1 MDMLIGTLN
10 QVTVTH
16 GDKIIL
22 DRVTA
27 DIPEGACIAIVGAN
41 GAGKTTLLSLLSGEA
56 IPISGSIN
64 WNGKPPSITYFRQEQ
79 EDEGATDWERAETHM
94 YRRKWK
100 VPERTEYRSASGGER
115 MKMRLSS
122 ALAEGGRLML
132 LDEPTNHL
140 DSDSLEE
147 LIRIIKEG
155 GGTYMIVSHDRH
167 FIDRTADFV
176 FEIEYG
182 KLTVYKGNYTKYR
195 KLKDENREVQAK
207 HYEQQQRKIKQVEEQ
222 ITELENWS
230 AKAHA
235 ESTKKG
241 GRMMGAKEYFRMKA
255 KKRDVQIRS
264 KHKRLEGELEK
275 DRIEKPEDEI
285 GVSFDVKSG
294 KKKGKRVMEL
304 KDVRK
309 SFNGHEL
316 FADVSFTVQAGE
328 RVGLIGPNGA
338 GKSTL
343 FRMLLGE
350 EDYNGELWKTT
361 GMTIGYL
368 SQSAIEFPKDM
379 TMADYFYADTFHERG
394 MIRTHLTNLGFSKK
408 HWDLPLSAL
417 SMGERVKVKLMQ
429 FILEETDVLLLDE
442 PTNHLDLPSREELE
456 KTLETF
462 PGTLLFASHDRYFT
476 ERIAASLLLFKDRTV
491 RKVPMTLA
499 DWKERETAVQPEKT
513 AEERLRLETEL
524 QAVLGK
530 LSMMRPVDKGYVDL
544 DKVFNELSR
553 RLRAL
558 K

>member
-1 MDMLIGTLN
+1 MLIGTLN
-10 QVTVTH
+10 QIAVVH
-16 GDKIIL
+16 GEKVIL
-22 DRVTA
+22 DGGSA

-41 GAGKTTLLSLLSGEA
+41 GAGKTTLLSLLAGETT
-56 IPISGSIN
+56 PTSGSIN

-100 VPERTEYRSASGGER
+100 VPERVKYRSASGGER
-115 MKMRLSS
+115 MKMRLST
-122 ALAEGGRLML
+122 ALAEKSRLIL

-147 LIRIIKEG
+147 LIRIINDAD
-155 GGTYMIVSHDRH
+155 GTYLIVSHDRH
-167 FIDRTADFV
+167 FIDQTADFV

-182 KLTVYKGNYTKYR
+182 KLTVYKGNYTQYR
-195 KLKDENREVQAK
+195 KLKDANREVQLK
-207 HYEQQQRKIKQVEEQ
+207 HYEQQQRKIEQVEEQ
-222 ITELENWS
+222 IAELENWS

-285 GVSFDVKSG
+285 GVSFNVKSG

-304 KDVRK
+304 KDIRK
-309 SFNGHEL
+309 SFSGHEL

-328 RVGLIGPNGA
+328 RIGLVGRNGA

-343 FRMLLGE
+343 FRMILGE
-350 EDYNGELWKTT
+350 EDYKGDLWKTQ

-368 SQSAIEFPKDM
+368 SQTVLDFPQDV
-379 TMADYFYADTFHERG
+379 TMANYFYADTFREQG

-408 HWDLPLSAL
+408 HWDLPLSTL
-417 SMGERVKVKLMQ
+417 SMGERMKVKLMQ

-476 ERIAASLLLFKDRTV
+476 ERMANGLLLFERGTV
-491 RKVPMTLA
+491 RKVPMTYA
-499 DWKERETAVQPEKT
+499 EWQEHGNPVQREKT
-513 AEERLRLETEL
+513 SEERLRLETEL
-524 QAVLGK
+524 QAVLGQ
-530 LSMMRPVDKGYVDL
+530 LSMMKPGEKGYADL
-544 DKVFNELSR
+544 DRTFNELSK
-553 RLRAL
+553 RLREL